1 MKLNKEYWEQR
12 YKENRL
18 GWDIGHVSSPLKK
31 YIDGLENK
39 DMKILVPGA
48 GYGYEVSYL
57 HQQGFSSVYAVD
69 YAAEPLQR
77 IRRENPKF
85 PEEHLIE
92 GDFFDMEE
100 SGFDLILEQTFF
112 CSLSPELRPRYVEKT
127 YSLLTE
133 GGMLCGL
140 LFDFP
145 LTENGPPFGGDSQM
159 YRDLFQPPFK
169 IDTLERAYN
178 SITPRQGN
186 ELFFIFTK

>member
-12 YKENRL
+12 YRENRL
-18 GWDIGHVSSPLKK
+18 GWDIGHISSPLKK
-31 YIDGLENK
+31 YIDGLRNK
-39 DMKILVPGA
+39 EMKILVPGA

-57 HQQGFSSVYAVD
+57 HQLGFTSVYAVD

-77 IRRENPKF
+77 ILRENPDF
-85 PEEHLIE
+85 PKDQLVE

-112 CSLSPELRPRYVEKT
+112 CSLPPKLRSQYVEKT
-127 YSLLTE
+127 FNLLKE
-133 GGMLCGL
+133 GGILSGL

-145 LTENGPPFGGDSQM
+145 LTEKGPPYGGNSQM

-178 SITPRQGN
+178 SIAPRQGN